1 MSLQSSMMGLLV
13 HRRYRTQ
20 SLHLWIRTCRLLMT
34 SVLWS
39 TPVMCTAPL
48 ILPHSR
54 RLSETDL
61 IVIVLNASA
70 RLLGLEKSITLWLM
84 STMEADEP

>member
-13 HRRYRTQ
+13 HRRYTTHP
-20 SLHLWIRTCRLLMT
+20 LHLWIRTCRLLMT

-39 TPVMCTAPL
+39 TSVICTAPL
-48 ILPHSR
+48 ILPQSK

-61 IVIVLNASA
+61 IVIVLNVPA
-70 RLLGLEKSITLWLM
+70 RFVGVDKSITLW
-84 STMEADEP
+84 